1 MTIYV
6 NGDKYRFEVFQLSV
20 QELLDILEYK
30 QGFAVAVNMTFIR
43 NTAYEET
50 MIKDG
55 DMIDILSP
63 VQGG

>member
-6 NGDKYRFEVFQLSV
+6 NGEKYTFEVFELSV

-30 QGFAVAVNMTFIR
+30 QGFAVAVNLTFIR
-43 NTAYEET
+43 NTAYAET
-50 MIKDG
+50 IVRDG

>member
-6 NGDKYRFEVFQLSV
+6 NAEKYRFEVFQLSV

-30 QGFAVAVNMTFIR
+30 TGFAVAINMTFVR
-43 NTAYEET
+43 NTDYEET
-50 MIKDG
+50 MVKDG
-55 DMIDILSP
+55 DMIDILAP